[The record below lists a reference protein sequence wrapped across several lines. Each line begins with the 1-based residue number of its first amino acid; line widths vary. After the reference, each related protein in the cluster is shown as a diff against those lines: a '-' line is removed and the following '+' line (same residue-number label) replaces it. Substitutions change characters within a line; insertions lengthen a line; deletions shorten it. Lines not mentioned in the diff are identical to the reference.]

1 MSYKIQKPITDEE
14 KLNFISEYNYSQ
26 NLTIEEGTDTY
37 NQGDLTFKG
46 DFLFALEKNEI
57 MGIVEAEID
66 VPDKVEPEEEQTYHK
81 ETVELNKPVIDPDYE
96 DKQAAKRE
104 SEFNAGFFQTSLGY
118 IRRSVTMANGTHK
131 DFLSDLLPA
140 ISASVSMGQAVNLI
154 AYDKPPF
161 DEDIEDWT
169 EYQHIVQ
176 ATPQFIQE
184 CFIQLGNDFLPINTE
199 EE

>member
-1 MSYKIQKPITDEE
+1 MKYYAQVNSEDILITVDSSTTENGTNYEVAKEEYLKYQEAPYKYNGVEEKEIEEEIEVIDYDEE
-14 KLNFISEYNYSQ
+14 GNPIGSH
-26 NLTIEEGTDTY
+26 T
-37 NQGDLTFKG
+37 
-46 DFLFALEKNEI
+46 EI
-57 MGIVEAEID
+57 ITKIIYVLKEN
-66 VPDKVEPEEEQTYHK
+66 PDWEEEQA
-81 ETVELNKPVIDPDYE
+81 E
-96 DKQAAKRE
+96 KRE
-104 SEFNAGFFQTSLGY
+104 AEFNAEFFNTSLGY
-118 IRRSVTMANGTHK
+118 IRRSVTMANGSHK

-161 DEDIEDWT
+161 NEDIEDWT